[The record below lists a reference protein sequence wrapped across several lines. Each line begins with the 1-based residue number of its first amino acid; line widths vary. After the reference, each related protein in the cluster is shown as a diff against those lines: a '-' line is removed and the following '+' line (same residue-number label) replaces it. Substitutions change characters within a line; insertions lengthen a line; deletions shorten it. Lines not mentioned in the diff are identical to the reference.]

1 VYTEDRSLLHLSR
14 IDQRRLRLRAGDRG
28 STWTTPCSVQYLCRR
43 PSFLRLPRSLR
54 LSRPSLAT
62 VDQERRLRGSPRQAR
77 SRVRTSSDHCLRP
90 YSIPIRLPS
99 SNDLPRERGRTASRD
114 QEIDLRSPDTPTR
127 PAPIPISRQPQDAT
141 RLSATNSSDTAS
153 PTTPSSLLSARD
165 RDASPLRLGAR
176 TPESPSGAKTSAAAF
191 RSAGRSEAAVRDF
204 LRLALQTKLTTR
216 FIGQALVAQAKEMPQ
231 PKVAVTQRG
240 VVGQVAAVGYAQGVY
255 SAEPQDYEREEYY
268 PQQALEAPVRPAM
281 NGRNGAFLR
290 LSCTPYPRP
299 RPTDAQHNTTR
310 YRSAPGAAF
319 SFRRRRR
326 TWTET

>member
-1 VYTEDRSLLHLSR
+1 VYTEDCSLPHLNR

-28 STWTTPCSVQYLCRR
+28 SIWTTPCSVLYLFRK
-43 PSFLRLPRSLR
+43 PSFLRLPKSLR
-54 LSRPSLAT
+54 LFRPNLAI
-62 VDQERRLRGSPRQAR
+62 VDQEKRLRGSPRQAR
-77 SRVRTSSDHCLRP
+77 SRVGTNSDHCLRL

-127 PAPIPISRQPQDAT
+127 PAPIPISRHPQDAT

-204 LRLALQTKLTTR
+204 LRLPYKPSSQLDSLDR
-216 FIGQALVAQAKEMPQ
+216 HLS
-231 PKVAVTQRG
+231 R
-240 VVGQVAAVGYAQGVY
+240 
-255 SAEPQDYEREEYY
+255 R
-268 PQQALEAPVRPAM
+268 
-281 NGRNGAFLR
+281 LR
-290 LSCTPYPRP
+290 RCPSPRW
-299 RPTDAQHNTTR
+299 R
-310 YRSAPGAAF
+310 
-319 SFRRRRR
+319 
-326 TWTET
+326 